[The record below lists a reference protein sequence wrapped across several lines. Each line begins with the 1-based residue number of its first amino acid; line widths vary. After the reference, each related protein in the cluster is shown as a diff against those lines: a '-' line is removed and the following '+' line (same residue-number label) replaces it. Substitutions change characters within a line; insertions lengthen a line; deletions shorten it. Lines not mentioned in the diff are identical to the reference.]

1 MAYLICLKFVIIAD
15 NILSKILIMGRNR
28 FVVLIVAGITLLYAC
43 SSNGDQKLN
52 NSEVV
57 ENRILQQDDGTIS
70 LNVEKAE
77 CYHDMVNP
85 ATNTAEWNVVVS
97 KTGRFN
103 VWISSSTKD
112 TTNLNYS
119 NKVMLSIHDN
129 RLEAH
134 PKCDKVFLNSSD
146 VSLPYF
152 RADSFMGDLYIQDTG
167 LYNIQLIS
175 EKLVPDNYP
184 GTETDGSGDSR
195 LLSVFLTP
203 ITR

>member
-1 MAYLICLKFVIIAD
+1 MMV
-15 NILSKILIMGRNR
+15 RNR
-28 FVVLIVAGITLLYAC
+28 FVLLIVAGITILYAC
-43 SSNGDQKLN
+43 NNAGNQKLN
-52 NSEVV
+52 TSDVV
-57 ENRILQQDDGTIS
+57 ENRILQQDDGSIS
-70 LNVEKAE
+70 LNVDKAD

-85 ATNTAEWNVVVS
+85 ASNTAEWNVVVS

-112 TTNLNYS
+112 TTNLKYN
-119 NKVMLSIHDN
+119 NKVLLSILDN

-134 PKCDKVFLNSSD
+134 PKCDKIFLNSTD

-152 RADSFMGDLYIQDTG
+152 RADSFMGALYIQDTG

-175 EKLVPDNYP
+175 EKIIPDNYS
-184 GTETDGSGDSR
+184 GTEAGGSDDSR

>member
-1 MAYLICLKFVIIAD
+1 MVRY
-15 NILSKILIMGRNR
+15 R
-28 FVVLIVAGITLLYAC
+28 FVLLIVAVMSILYAC
-43 SSNGDQKLN
+43 GTNGNQKLSI
-52 NSEVV
+52 SEVV

-70 LNVEKAE
+70 LKVDKAE

-85 ATNTAEWNVVVS
+85 STNTAEWNVVVS
-97 KTGRFN
+97 KAGRFN

-112 TTNLNYS
+112 TTNLKYNS
-119 NKVMLSIHDN
+119 KVMLSILDN

-134 PKCDKVFLNSSD
+134 PKCDKVFVNSTD

-152 RADSFMGDLYIQDTG
+152 RADSFMGALYIQDTG

-175 EKLVPDNYP
+175 EKIVPGDYL
-184 GTETDGSGDSR
+184 GTEADGSDDSR

>member
-1 MAYLICLKFVIIAD
+1 
-15 NILSKILIMGRNR
+15 
-28 FVVLIVAGITLLYAC
+28 VAGITLLYSC
-43 SSNGDQKLN
+43 SNNGDQKLN
-52 NSEVV
+52 SSEVV
-57 ENRILQQDDGTIS
+57 ENAILQQDDGTIS
-70 LNVEKAE
+70 LKVDKAE

-85 ATNTAEWNVVVS
+85 STNTAERNVVVS
-97 KTGRFN
+97 KAGRFN

-112 TTNLNYS
+112 TTNLKYNS
-119 NKVMLSIHDN
+119 KVMLSILDN

-134 PKCDKVFLNSSD
+134 PKCDKVFVNSTD

-152 RADSFMGDLYIQDTG
+152 RADSFMGALYIQDTG

-175 EKLVPDNYP
+175 EKIVPGDYL
-184 GTETDGSGDSR
+184 GTEAAGSDDSR

>member
-1 MAYLICLKFVIIAD
+1 MVRY
-15 NILSKILIMGRNR
+15 R
-28 FVVLIVAGITLLYAC
+28 FVLLIVAVISILYAC
-43 SSNGDQKLN
+43 GTNGNQKLSD
-52 NSEVV
+52 SEVV

-70 LNVEKAE
+70 LKVDKAE

-85 ATNTAEWNVVVS
+85 STNTAEWNVVVS
-97 KTGRFN
+97 KAGRFN

-112 TTNLNYS
+112 TTNLKYNS
-119 NKVMLSIHDN
+119 KVMLSILDN

-134 PKCDKVFLNSSD
+134 PKCDRVFVNSTD

-152 RADSFMGDLYIQDTG
+152 RADSFMGALYIQDTG

-175 EKLVPDNYP
+175 EKIVPGDYLA
-184 GTETDGSGDSR
+184 TEADGSADSR

-203 ITR
+203 VTR